1 LKEEHVREMFQDR
14 MNVLY
19 EESGEQNMWLKYRDS
34 ALKAEKE
41 TYGVSKGK
49 PQHGELGGSNR
60 MSQMQSKEKRR
71 VLANGRKNNLKKKK
85 NHYQKDKKD
94 AKKAVVN
101 AMKSEAEKEP

>member
-1 LKEEHVREMFQDR
+1 MFQER

-19 EESGEQNMWLKYRDS
+19 EENDEQNMWLKYRDS

-60 MSQMQSKEKRR
+60 MSQMQSKEKMEERTI
-71 VLANGRKNNLKKKK
+71 
-85 NHYQKDKKD
+85 
-94 AKKAVVN
+94 
-101 AMKSEAEKEP
+101 